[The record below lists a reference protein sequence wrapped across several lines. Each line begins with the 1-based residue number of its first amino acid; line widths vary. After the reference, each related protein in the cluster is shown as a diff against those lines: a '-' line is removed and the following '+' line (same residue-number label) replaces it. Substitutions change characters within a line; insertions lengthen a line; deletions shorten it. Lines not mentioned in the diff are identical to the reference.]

1 MANQNDT
8 VQRAKD
14 APIPN
19 ANQLRSIIPRVVANL
34 REDQRGTATRAL
46 ENIASM
52 LDSTVQAF
60 AKKMRGQAWTDA
72 GREYAAAEARAEA
85 EAALRVLADSATKD
99 HRDHMQQL
107 DAELAEV
114 PAINEFRATEI
125 RSLLREMNRSER
137 ESFIAQSDD
146 PEVLASIVHG
156 PRSFPLASEQAT
168 ERARLNFNRATRPDK
183 VALRADTES
192 FVSAVEN
199 YTDTVQRELKR
210 VVR

>member
-1 MANQNDT
+1 MANAKDT
-8 VQRAKD
+8 VQRATD
-14 APIPN
+14 AQIPN
-19 ANQLRSIIPRVVANL
+19 SNQLRSIIPRVVANL

-46 ENIASM
+46 ENIAST
-52 LDSTVQAF
+52 LDSTVQSF

-99 HRDHMQQL
+99 HRDHMAQL

-114 PAINEFRATEI
+114 PTVNEFRAVEVRT
-125 RSLLREMNRSER
+125 LLREMSRQER
-137 ESFIAQSDD
+137 EAFIAQSDD

-156 PRSFPLASEQAT
+156 PRSFPLASTEAT

-199 YTDTVQRELKR
+199 FTGMVERELKR